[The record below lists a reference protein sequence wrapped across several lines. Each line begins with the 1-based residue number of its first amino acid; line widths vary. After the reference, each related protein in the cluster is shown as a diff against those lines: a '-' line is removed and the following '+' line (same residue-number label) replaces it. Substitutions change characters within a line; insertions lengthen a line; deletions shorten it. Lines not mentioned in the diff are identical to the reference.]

1 MYRAYPLS
9 IKGEKKEREK
19 EVFIEDSDLID
30 SINGNKSFPDCSFQP
45 WCLWQR

>member
-19 EVFIEDSDLID
+19 EVFIEEALHL
-30 SINGNKSFPDCSFQP
+30 K
-45 WCLWQR
+45 